1 MSMLLA
7 CDNGFQACLMAP
19 TEILATQ
26 HHATLLR
33 MLDGLGVRVE
43 LLTGSTRK
51 SERTALAEDLLSG
64 DVHILV
70 GTHALIE
77 DTVQFKNLGFV
88 VIDEQ
93 HRFGVEQ
100 RARLWNKNRR
110 QPHVLVMTATPIPRT
125 LAIHPQR
132 D

>member
-1 MSMLLA
+1 
-7 CDNGFQACLMAP
+7 MAP

-51 SERTALAEDLLSG
+51 ASG
-64 DVHILV
+64 RRWPKTCFPATCIFWS

-77 DTVQFKNLGFV
+77 DTVQFKNLGV

-100 RARLWNKNRR
+100 ARLWNKTAGRR
-110 QPHVLVMTATPIPRT
+110 TCW
-125 LAIHPQR
+125 
-132 D
+132 